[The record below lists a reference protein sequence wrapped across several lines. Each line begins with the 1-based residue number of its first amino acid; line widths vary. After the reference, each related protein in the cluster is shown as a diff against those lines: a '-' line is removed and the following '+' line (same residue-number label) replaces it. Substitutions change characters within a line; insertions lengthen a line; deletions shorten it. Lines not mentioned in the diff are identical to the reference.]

1 MLIINVPLLSLDRRS
16 VGFKLRSFLALNKG
30 RAMINMQ
37 SIIVPQISTYPAPE
51 ARARKVLAWLT
62 AQQIIAEQLSTC
74 GSHGNRMA
82 YAITEGIRQVM
93 DIPQGVVADEC
104 LPFRRSV
111 HGLEVVT
118 QRCIFTPEQGFDK
131 RARCPECRK
140 QVGEVLLESL
150 ESWMPGETENFI
162 CPHCDHEDDIN
173 AFPFSQPCG
182 FSNLG
187 FIFNNCDG
195 QYFKSSFL
203 EEFAERLGRPISLV
217 LVRQ

>member
-1 MLIINVPLLSLDRRS
+1 MV
-16 VGFKLRSFLALNKG
+16 
-30 RAMINMQ
+30 NMQ

-51 ARARKVLAWLT
+51 VRARKVLAWLM

-74 GSHGNRMA
+74 GAHGNRMA
-82 YAITEGIRQVM
+82 YAISPGVRQVM
-93 DIPQGVVADEC
+93 DIPPGVVAEDC
-104 LPFRRSV
+104 LPFGRSV
-111 HGLEVVT
+111 YGLEVVT
-118 QRCIFTPEQGFDK
+118 QRCIFTPERGFEQ

-173 AFPFSQPCG
+173 AFPFSQACG

-195 QYFKSSFL
+195 QYFKASFL
-203 EEFAERLGRPISLV
+203 DEFAERLGRPVSLV

>member
-1 MLIINVPLLSLDRRS
+1 MGGLQFRRP
-16 VGFKLRSFLALNKG
+16 VKLCNFSTQNKG

-51 ARARKVLAWLT
+51 ARARKVLAWLVT
-62 AQQIIAEQLSTC
+62 QQIIAEQLSTC
-74 GSHGNRMA
+74 GLNGNRMA
-82 YAITEGIRQVM
+82 YAITEGARQVM
-93 DIPQGVVADEC
+93 EIPDGVALEDC
-104 LPFRRSV
+104 LPFGRSV

-118 QRCIFTPEQGFDK
+118 QRCIFTPEKGFEQ

-162 CPHCDHEDDIN
+162 CPHCEHEDDIN
-173 AFPFSQPCG
+173 AFPFTQACG

-187 FIFNNCDG
+187 FIFNNCNG
-195 QYFKSSFL
+195 AYFKASFL
-203 EEFAERLGRPISLV
+203 DEFAERLGRPISLV
-217 LVRQ
+217 QVQL

>member
-1 MLIINVPLLSLDRRS
+1 
-16 VGFKLRSFLALNKG
+16 
-30 RAMINMQ
+30 MINMQ

-62 AQQIIAEQLSTC
+62 AQQIVAEQLSTC

-82 YAITEGIRQVM
+82 YGITEGIRQVM
-93 DIPQGVVADEC
+93 DIPEGLAPEDC
-104 LPFRRSV
+104 LPFGRSV
-111 HGLEVVT
+111 HGLEIVT

-173 AFPFSQPCG
+173 AFPFSQACG

-195 QYFKSSFL
+195 QYFKPSFL
-203 EEFAERLGRPISLV
+203 EDFAERLGRPISLV
-217 LVRQ
+217 LVRF

>member
-16 VGFKLRSFLALNKG
+16 LGFKLRSFLALNKG

-74 GSHGNRMA
+74 GSLSNRMA

-118 QRCIFTPEQGFDK
+118 QR
-131 RARCPECRK
+131 RLR
-140 QVGEVLLESL
+140 SL
-150 ESWMPGETENFI
+150 
-162 CPHCDHEDDIN
+162 
-173 AFPFSQPCG
+173 
-182 FSNLG
+182 
-187 FIFNNCDG
+187 
-195 QYFKSSFL
+195 
-203 EEFAERLGRPISLV
+203 R
-217 LVRQ
+217 

>member
-1 MLIINVPLLSLDRRS
+1 
-16 VGFKLRSFLALNKG
+16 
-30 RAMINMQ
+30 MINMQ

-62 AQQIIAEQLSTC
+62 AQNIVDEQLTTC
-74 GSHGNRMA
+74 GLNGNRMA
-82 YAITEGIRQVM
+82 YAIAQGAWQVM
-93 DIPQGVVADEC
+93 DRDVAPEDC
-104 LPFRRSV
+104 LPFGRSV
-111 HGLEVVT
+111 HGLEIVT
-118 QRCIFTPEQGFDK
+118 QRCIFTPELGFNK

-173 AFPFSQPCG
+173 AFPFEQPCG

-187 FIFNNCDG
+187 FIFNNWNG
-195 QYFKSSFL
+195 KYFKASFL
-203 EEFAERLGRPISLV
+203 AEFAERLGRPISLV
-217 LVRQ
+217 QVPL